1 MSQFADVQAFVREA
15 NRATEL
21 DELEGLLAGVTR
33 ELEFDYYAII
43 HHVDLNA
50 LPSGALR
57 LSNYPQSWAEM
68 LLERRYFVDD
78 PILAG
83 AQRTAAGFLWTDV
96 PKLLS
101 LSSRQK
107 EILGCATNE
116 GLGGGF
122 TVPAHVP
129 GEFFG
134 SSSFGVRFGREV
146 PEHSLPAIHY
156 VGSFAFEAARR
167 IARKKTM
174 ALINP
179 GQVTPRLT
187 PRQLDCVVLTAQGKS
202 VSVVGQLLGIS
213 SDTAHEHLEDAKR
226 RLGVAR
232 KEQLVARALFYGL
245 ITFNDVF
252 SPQLGG

>member
-1 MSQFADVQAFVREA
+1 MSQFADVQAFGREA
-15 NRATEL
+15 NRATDL
-21 DELEGLLAGVTR
+21 SELEALLAGIVR
-33 ELEFDYYAII
+33 ELQFDYYAII

-68 LLERRYFVDD
+68 LLARRYFVDD

-83 AQRTAAGFLWTDV
+83 AQRTSSGFLWTDV
-96 PKLLS
+96 PKLLN
-101 LSSRQK
+101 LSKRQE

-134 SSSFGVRFGREV
+134 SSSFGVRFGRDV
-146 PEHSLPAIHY
+146 PEDNLPAVHY

-167 IARKKTM
+167 IARTKTM

-179 GQVTPRLT
+179 SGRHPKLT

-202 VSVVGQLLGIS
+202 VSVIAQLLGIS
-213 SDTAHEHLEDAKR
+213 SDTAHEHLEEAKR

-232 KEQLVARALFYGL
+232 KEQLVARALFHGL